1 MDCTQRIIPMQSTAM
16 RRGATLIRRVGMTAR
31 RVRAQVDTNRPDAC
45 PGDLL
50 RDIQAGILRLVQG
63 EIAMVRAE
71 IQ

>member
-1 MDCTQRIIPMQSTAM
+1 MM
-16 RRGATLIRRVGMTAR
+16 R
-31 RVRAQVDTNRPDAC
+31 QDDTNRPDASL
-45 PGDLL
+45 GDLL